1 MSATFNT
8 KREGERSMS
17 RVWFTWLVLELLCT
31 SVVVRGSENPA
42 IAPDN
47 ASLNSIARPFLKE
60 HCLRCHGPDVA
71 RGDLR
76 LDQLDGDLS
85 LPTTFERWREIV
97 ARVQAGE
104 MPPKG
109 EPRPQPAQVA
119 DVVKRLSARL
129 DEVAAKQRAEGRV
142 VLRRLNRVE
151 YENTVRD
158 LFDVNVP
165 VKEMLPEDAVAQGF
179 DNVGAALNF
188 SPVLMERYLEAAD
201 AVLNAAVMP
210 VHRQES
216 KTERFDLY
224 DSLPKWFLAGTWKRD
239 EGVILFRNSGDSATD
254 LRQFKAPA
262 PGRYRFRIAASAHHS
277 ETPLPM
283 AALLGNFVVSGNPT
297 RHLGY
302 FDAPPGK
309 PAVIEFE
316 ERLLAKND
324 TIKVTPIGLP
334 FVYLKPET
342 MEEYPGPGLQIH
354 WMEVEGPFPEAWPT
368 ESYRRVFGDADP
380 KTGTLADA
388 EKLLRALLPRAFR
401 RPVSEGEERP
411 FVALVASSLESGQP
425 FEASLRAGIKAVL
438 ASPKFLYFREQS
450 DQNGGPLDDDALA
463 SRLSYFL
470 WSTMPDETLF
480 ALARSREL
488 HRPDVLRA
496 QVERMLRHP
505 KSTAFTENFT
515 GQWLSL
521 RDINA
526 TTPDKAL
533 YPEFEEMLLWSSVR
547 ETQLFFDE
555 LLSEDFSVKNFVD
568 SDFAMLNGRLA
579 KHYGIP
585 DVYGVAFRKV
595 PLKPEYHRGGV
606 LTQASVLKVTA
617 NGTTTSPVVRGVW
630 VLDRILGRPVPPPP
644 PNVPAVEPD
653 IRGATTIREQLAKH
667 RATENC
673 AGCHSKIDP
682 PGFALE
688 NYDVIGGWRERYR
701 VVADRKDWVN
711 NRVGPLAKYL
721 AAHQYGLGR
730 PVDAGDTLPD
740 GRQFADI
747 AEFKKLLLAHPE
759 QIARCLTEKLVTY
772 ATGHPVGFGDHQAV
786 HQIVAE
792 SEKSDYG
799 LRSLVHAV
807 VASEL
812 FRNK

>member
-1 MSATFNT
+1 MVA
-8 KREGERSMS
+8 
-17 RVWFTWLVLELLCT
+17 LLCGIADSHSVEKPSAEPGST
-31 SVVVRGSENPA
+31 SINGVAQS
-42 IAPDN
+42 
-47 ASLNSIARPFLKE
+47 FFKE
-60 HCLRCHGPDVA
+60 HCLRCHGPDESK
-71 RGDLR
+71 GELR
-76 LDQLDGDLS
+76 LDQLGNDLS
-85 LPTTFERWREIV
+85 QPTTFERWREIV
-97 ARVQAGE
+97 SRVQAGE

-109 EPRPQPAQVA
+109 EPRPQPVQVA
-119 DVVKRLSARL
+119 DVLKRLSARL
-129 DEVAAKQRAEGRV
+129 DEAAAKQRAEGRV

-158 LFDVNVP
+158 LFDVSVS

-179 DNVGAALNF
+179 DNVGAALNI
-188 SPVLMERYLEAAD
+188 SPVLIERYLEAAD
-201 AVLNAAVMP
+201 AVLNAAVVP
-210 VHRQES
+210 VHKLES

-224 DSLPKWFLAGTWKRD
+224 DSLPKWFLAGAWKRD

-324 TIKVTPIGLP
+324 TIKVTPVALP
-334 FVYLKPET
+334 FVYLRPET

-368 ESYRRVFGDADP
+368 ESYRRVFGDVDP

-388 EKLLRALLPRAFR
+388 EKLLRKLLPRAFR
-401 RPVSEGEERP
+401 RPVSEGEEKP
-411 FVALVASSLESGQP
+411 FVALVAASLESGQP
-425 FEASLRAGIKAVL
+425 FDASLRAGIKAVL
-438 ASPKFLYFREQS
+438 TSPKFLYFREPT
-450 DQNGGPLDDDALA
+450 GPLDDHALA

-480 ALARSREL
+480 ELAGKGEL
-488 HRPDVLRA
+488 CKPDVLHA
-496 QVERMLRHP
+496 QVERMLQHP
-505 KSTAFTENFT
+505 KSKAFTENFT

-547 ETQLFFDE
+547 ETQLFFEE
-555 LLSEDFSVKNFVD
+555 LLKENLSVKNFVD
-568 SDFAMLNGRLA
+568 SEFAMLNGRLA

-585 DVYGVAFRKV
+585 DVHGAAFRKV

-606 LTQASVLKVTA
+606 LAHASILKVTA

-630 VLDRILGRPVPPPP
+630 VNDRILGRTIPPPP

-667 RATENC
+667 RSTENC
-673 AGCHSKIDP
+673 AGCHRKIDP

-688 NYDVIGGWRERYR
+688 NYDVIGGWRENYR
-701 VVADRKDWVN
+701 IVTDQKNWVK

-721 AAHQYGLGR
+721 AGYQYGLGR
-730 PVDAGDTLPD
+730 AVEAGDTLPD
-740 GRQFADI
+740 GRSFADI
-747 AEFKKLLLAHPE
+747 TEFKKLLLAHPDH
-759 QIARCLTEKLVTY
+759 IARCLTEKLVTY

-786 HQIVAE
+786 NQIVAD
-792 SEKSDYG
+792 SKTSDYG

-807 VASEL
+807 IASEL